1 MTHHAS
7 LNESIRLWTT
17 TTIPFET
24 KIAVAAFC
32 RRNGFS
38 YLYQETLEPLLSR
51 TELIFA
57 MAVTDRPW
65 PPKGVGSQTLDAI
78 GMAMIGSENR
88 AYLTPVLL
96 DRKHATN
103 LGLASAVTKLL
114 LEALR
119 DRKAS
124 SAGYFIRQGDRALER
139 ALEQV
144 GFAKSDLFT
153 ATEFAEYVQYCAE
166 PQKILESLGLQ
177 GGRLGDVLALV
188 FDGRELDRLSTYHF
202 TLSAGFS
209 PYLAD
214 SIRYAPLLPGLIDV
228 NAALPPGGVPPGT
241 PGPDLSGLIDVNAAL
256 PPGGVPP
263 GAPGPE

>member
-1 MTHHAS
+1 MTHHS
-7 LNESIRLWTT
+7 SVNESIRLCAM
-17 TTIPFET
+17 TTIPLET
-24 KIAVAAFC
+24 KSAIAAFC
-32 RRNGFS
+32 RRNGFP
-38 YLYQETLEPLLSR
+38 YLHHETLEPLLSR
-51 TELIFA
+51 TEFIFA
-57 MAVTDRPW
+57 LAITDRPW
-65 PPKGVGSQTLDAI
+65 PPKGVGSQTLDAM

-103 LGLASAVTKLL
+103 LGLGAAVTKLL

-144 GFAKSDLFT
+144 GFAKSDLLT
-153 ATEFAEYVQYCAE
+153 ATEFAEYIQYSAE
-166 PQKILESLGLQ
+166 PQRILESLGLHE
-177 GGRLGDVLALV
+177 GRLGDVLTLA
-188 FDGRELDRLSTYHF
+188 FDGQGLDRLSTYHF

-214 SIRYAPLLPGLIDV
+214 SLRHAPLLPGLIDV
-228 NAALPPGGVPPGT
+228 IAALPPGGVPPGT
-241 PGPDLSGLIDVNAAL
+241 HGPDDD
-256 PPGGVPP
+256 
-263 GAPGPE
+263 

>member
-1 MTHHAS
+1 MTYHAS
-7 LNESIRLWTT
+7 ANESIRLWVT
-17 TTIPFET
+17 TTISLET
-24 KIAVAAFC
+24 KSAIATFC

-38 YLYQETLEPLLSR
+38 YLHQETLEPLLLSR

-57 MAVTDRPW
+57 LAITDRPW

-78 GMAMIGSENR
+78 ALAMIGSEER

-103 LGLASAVTKLL
+103 LGLAAAVTKLL

-124 SAGYFIRQGDRALER
+124 SVGYFIRQGDRALEW

-144 GFAKSDLFT
+144 GFEKSDLLT
-153 ATEFAEYVQYCAE
+153 ATEFAEYNQYCAE
-166 PQKILESLGLQ
+166 PQKIIDALGLQ
-177 GGRLGDVLALV
+177 GGRLGDVLALA

-214 SIRYAPLLPGLIDV
+214 SIRHAPILPGLIDV
-228 NAALPPGGVPPGT
+228 IAAVPPAGVPPGT
-241 PGPDLSGLIDVNAAL
+241 PGPAADIGQ
-256 PPGGVPP
+256 P
-263 GAPGPE
+263 AA